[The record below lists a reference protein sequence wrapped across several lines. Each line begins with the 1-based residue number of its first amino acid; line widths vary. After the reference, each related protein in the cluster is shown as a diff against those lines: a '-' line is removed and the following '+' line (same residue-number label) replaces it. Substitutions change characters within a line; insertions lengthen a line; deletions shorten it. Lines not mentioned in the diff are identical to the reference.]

1 MTAECVRC
9 SRPMADQAYACQA
22 CADKGAEQLRTV
34 ADMTPAARDVAH
46 GQSRRSG
53 GGGAS
58 GKPESRLP
66 FDLGA
71 TSKLDAVQGELTGWV
86 RHIAEERGLIMSP
99 GWPAKGS
106 DLIVEAAE
114 WLLGHLG
121 WLRHRQEVS
130 EALSGIAAAARI
142 VAGIARGPAAQRF
155 LGPCGALLLT
165 PEPWEPGMP
174 ASAECDGDVY
184 AREGAQRGV
193 CRTCGAE
200 VSTAERQ
207 AWLDGE
213 VRAYAFRAAHIAQAY
228 GVNVDTIRTWST
240 RPRPDTGEPALASW
254 WRTPGGL
261 VTPWT
266 EPVLDPRLTGD
277 ERAAREAEI
286 AAELDARGPRLHYVG
301 DVLDLAAARAAR
313 RETERAKRERRAAT
327 RAEESEEVA

>member
-1 MTAECVRC
+1 VTAECVRC

-22 CADKGAEQLRTV
+22 CADKAAEQLRTIV
-34 ADMTPAARDVAH
+34 DMTPAARDVAH

-86 RHIAEERGLIMSP
+86 RHVAEERGLIMSP

-155 LGPCGALLLT
+155 LGPCGAGT
-165 PEPWEPGMP
+165 IECKVCQSTDIDHHRDCDMTCPHKFIPGSP
-174 ASAECDGDVY
+174 CEGDVY
-184 AREGAQRGV
+184 AREGGSVGR

-213 VRAYAFRAAHIAQAY
+213 VRSRAFRASEIANAY
-228 GVNVDTIRTWST
+228 GVNVKTIR
-240 RPRPDTGEPALASW
+240 SW
-254 WRTPGGL
+254 
-261 VTPWT
+261 
-266 EPVLDPRLTGD
+266 
-277 ERAAREAEI
+277 AARGHLIEHGHDRDGHP
-286 AAELDARGPRLHYVG
+286 LYPVG
-301 DVLDLAAARAAR
+301 DVLDLAAADAAR

-327 RAEESEEVA
+327 RATEDERLSA